1 MSDPVLP
8 APAAPVGPLEVFTR
22 LIERRR
28 LVLLLPVLVGA
39 LAYGGT
45 YLMDKEYTAVAQVL
59 PPSQSGGASALLNSL
74 GGSLGGLGGV
84 LAGGLG
90 GGGGSI
96 DQWIGVM
103 SSRTIADQVI
113 DRYKLMAVY
122 EAERRIDAV
131 EQLKGRTKFSTDKTG
146 LIRIEVDDVDPQR
159 AADIANAYVEFLQV
173 LSERFDRADAAARRG
188 FIEER
193 FNKARKDL
201 AAAEAALKSE
211 GVNVSSLKAS
221 PEAAVGV
228 VAQLAASVAAQE
240 VRVATLSG
248 SMTPGNATLQAELA
262 TLAELRRQLAEAQR
276 NTKVDSGDGN
286 YTGRFRQY
294 KYQEALFEAL
304 AKQYELAKFE
314 ETSARTVFKVVDAA
328 QPPEKQSKPR
338 RLMIAGTAA
347 LATGLLAT
355 LWVLL
360 GHAWRVRQGDPV
372 FAAALAR
379 MRSGARGRAGR

>member
-1 MSDPVLP
+1 LSDPVLP
-8 APAAPVGPLEVFTR
+8 PHTAPVGPLEVFTR

-28 LVLLLPVLVGA
+28 TVVLLPVLVGA
-39 LAYGGT
+39 LTYGGT
-45 YLMDKEYTAVAQVL
+45 FLLNKEYTAVAQVL
-59 PPSQSGGASALLNSL
+59 PPSQSGGAGALLSSL
-74 GGSLGGLGGV
+74 SGALGGLGGA
-84 LAGGLG
+84 LAGGLGG

-113 DRYKLMAVY
+113 DRFKLMAVY

-131 EQLKGRTKFSTDKTG
+131 DQLKGQTKFSTDKTG

-159 AADIANAYVEFLQV
+159 AADIANAYVELLQV

-193 FNKARKDL
+193 LNKVRSDL
-201 AAAEAALKSE
+201 TAAEAALKAE
-211 GVNVSSLKAS
+211 GVNVSSVKTS

-240 VRVATLSG
+240 VKVATLSG
-248 SMTPGNATLQAELA
+248 SMTPGNATLQTELA
-262 TLAELRRQLAEAQR
+262 TLTELRRQLAEAQR
-276 NTKVDSGDGN
+276 NSKADGGGN
-286 YTGRFRQY
+286 YTGRFRDY

-314 ETSARTVFKVVDAA
+314 ESSARTVFKVVDPA

-338 RLMIAGTAA
+338 RVLIAGTAG
-347 LATGLLAT
+347 LAAGLLAT

-360 GHAWRVRQGDPV
+360 GYAWRVRQTDPE

-379 MRSGARGRAGR
+379 MRSGVRGRVGR

>member
-1 MSDPVLP
+1 MSDPALSSPV
-8 APAAPVGPLEVFTR
+8 APVGPLEVFTR
-22 LIERRR
+22 LIERSRT
-28 LVLLLPVLVGA
+28 VLLLPVLVGA
-39 LAYGGT
+39 LTYGGT
-45 YLMDKEYTAVAQVL
+45 FLMDKEYTAVAQVL
-59 PPSQSGGASALLNSL
+59 PPGQSSSAGALLNSL
-74 GGSLGGLGGV
+74 GGALGGLGGV

-103 SSRTIADQVI
+103 SSRTIADQLI

-122 EAERRIDAV
+122 EVERRIDAV
-131 EQLKGRTKFSTDKTG
+131 EQLKGRTKLSTDKTG

-173 LSERFDRADAAARRG
+173 LSEGFDRADAAARRG

-193 FNKARKDL
+193 FNKARQDL

-248 SMTPGNATLQAELA
+248 NMTPGNPTLQMELG

-276 NTKVDSGDGN
+276 NSKADSADGN

-338 RLMIAGTAA
+338 RVLIAASAA
-347 LATGLLAT
+347 LAAGLIAT
-355 LWVLL
+355 LWVLV
-360 GHAWRVRQGDPV
+360 GHAIRIRQTDPT
-372 FAAALAR
+372 FRAAVDR
-379 MRSGARGRAGR
+379 MRAGTIGRRSS